1 MAQTTLDRDSSVP
14 LYVQLA
20 DTLRE
25 KIERGE
31 WGPGQ
36 KIPSENELNRIYG
49 ISRMTAR
56 SVLSKL
62 VDEGLL
68 FRVHGKGT
76 FVLHPKISTR
86 SPSYQGLREQLEG
99 QGMSTR
105 TELLS
110 SESVRANARIAEPLD
125 VPVGTV
131 VLKLRRLRYAD
142 GEPISIHESY
152 VPESLAPGLLETDVE
167 GQQLCRI
174 LEEKYGLRMTHVQE
188 SLESSV
194 PSKETLRTLQAHA
207 GTPVL
212 LLEQRISSPELVL
225 FEFTRILF
233 RGDKVRL
240 DFSYTV

>member
-1 MAQTTLDRDSSVP
+1 
-14 LYVQLA
+14 
-20 DTLRE
+20 
-25 KIERGE
+25 
-31 WGPGQ
+31 
-36 KIPSENELNRIYG
+36 
-49 ISRMTAR
+49 
-56 SVLSKL
+56 
-62 VDEGLL
+62 
-68 FRVHGKGT
+68 
-76 FVLHPKISTR
+76 
-86 SPSYQGLREQLEG
+86 
-99 QGMSTR
+99 MSTR